1 MTTISPYITDVTEQ
15 DFAQKVLVQSQTVPV
30 VVDFWAAWCGPCRML
45 GPILERLAIEF
56 KGAFILAKLDVDS
69 NQRLSAQ
76 YQVQGIP
83 AVKAFMQGKVVGE
96 FTGVLP
102 EPRVR
107 EFLQGLVPSAADKYA
122 QQAFQWETTQ
132 QLPMAE
138 SLYRQALQEKS
149 DHYPS
154 LVGLGRVLIRQG
166 KIEDGI
172 TLLKTIPAGLP
183 EGAAA
188 QAIMA
193 TAQFMQE
200 AMGQNEADL
209 RAKLMADSKDVTS
222 RYTLASLL
230 AAEQRY
236 VQALE
241 EFLTIVRQNRQYK
254 QDGARQAMLA
264 LFAIMGEDD
273 EATRNYRRK
282 LANALF

>member
-15 DFAQKVLVQSQTVPV
+15 DFAQKVLAQSQTVPV

-76 YQVQGIP
+76 YKVQGIP

-96 FTGVLP
+96 FTGALP

-107 EFLQGLVPSAADKYA
+107 EFLQGLVPSTADKYA
-122 QQAFQWETTQ
+122 QQAFQWENDQ
-132 QLPMAE
+132 QLAMAE

-154 LVGLGRVLIRQG
+154 MVGLGRVLIRQG
-166 KIEDGI
+166 KIEDGV

-200 AMGQNEADL
+200 ATGQHEADL
-209 RAKLMADSKDVTS
+209 WAKLVADPKDVIS

-230 AAEQRY
+230 ATEQRY
-236 VQALE
+236 LEALE
-241 EFLTIVRQNRQYK
+241 EFLTIVRQNK
-254 QDGARQAMLA
+254 QDKARQAMLA
-264 LFAIMGEDD
+264 LFAIMGEED
-273 EATRNYRRK
+273 ETTRTYRRK